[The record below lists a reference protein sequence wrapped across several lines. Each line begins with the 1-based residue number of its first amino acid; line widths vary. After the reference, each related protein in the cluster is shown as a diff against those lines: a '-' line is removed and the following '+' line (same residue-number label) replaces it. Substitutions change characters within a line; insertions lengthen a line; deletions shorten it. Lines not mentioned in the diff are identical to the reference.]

1 LPPSVPERTAGI
13 WAAYRTAG
21 TPVTVSGG
29 LRHQGRFF
37 TNNANSMEVAG
48 FTLLDAQGS
57 WRVRSG
63 EITLR
68 GRNLTDTLYADW
80 TGASANQVQLGAPRT
95 VDLTYHV
102 RF

>member
-1 LPPSVPERTAGI
+1 VPPNVPERTATF
-13 WAAYRTAG
+13 WAGYQIPN
-21 TPVTVSGG
+21 TPVTLSGG
-29 LRHQGRFF
+29 IRYQGRFF
-37 TNNANSMEVAG
+37 TNNANSTEVAA
-48 FTLLDAQGS
+48 FTILDAQAS
-57 WRVRSG
+57 WRVRFG

-95 VDLTYHV
+95 VDLSYHV